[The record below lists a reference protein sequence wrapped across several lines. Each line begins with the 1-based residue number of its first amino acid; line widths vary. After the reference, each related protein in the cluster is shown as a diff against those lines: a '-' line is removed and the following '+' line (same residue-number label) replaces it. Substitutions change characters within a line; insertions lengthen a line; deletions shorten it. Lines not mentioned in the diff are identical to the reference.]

1 MPAAISAPQP
11 LAVEAG
17 ARVLMSGGNAVD
29 AAVTAAL
36 VQAIVNPQMCGIGG
50 YAVIN
55 LHLAN
60 EQGSV
65 GVDAPALAGALV
77 RDDMWVEKLIRPNP
91 GGWGFFLE
99 GNVNEAGYTS
109 VCTPGAVKM
118 YAMLLDRWGTIDFGQ
133 AAQPAIRIAHDGYT
147 VSDAQAVSWKRS
159 SQFWEGMS
167 LRDYIHSN
175 AEARRIYL
183 RDDGE
188 TYDIGQT
195 LRNPDYAASLRHIIE
210 HGSEDFYHGELMER
224 MASDLE
230 ANGSFVTRQDFEQ
243 YRLRE
248 DASVRGSYR
257 GHAVSSSAPP
267 HGGVT
272 LVAILN
278 ILEGYDLAG
287 MGHNSPEYIYTVGLA
302 MKAAFADRNPHLADT
317 DFEDVPLDWMM
328 SKERAAYWR
337 EHIDFARPP
346 TRQLKTT
353 EAGGQIGQPIEPTP
367 SSAESPHTT
376 HLSVIDAQGNCVS
389 LTHSLGASSGVITPG
404 LGFMYNNSMVNFNP
418 LPGHPNSI
426 APGKGR
432 TTGMTPTIVYRKASA
447 DRDAQ
452 AQEPLLVLGAPGATR
467 IITSVLQVILNV
479 IDFGM
484 DIDRAVH
491 APRFD
496 CQLDAISCQRRIPIW
511 VLDEVNKRYPAIHIP
526 YSHGGLAL
534 VHALH
539 IDPQTGALTGA
550 ADTGNEGM
558 AVVV

>member
-17 ARVLMSGGNAVD
+17 AKVLMSGGNAID

-36 VQAIVNPQMCGIGG
+36 VQSIVSPQMCGIGG
-50 YAVIN
+50 YGVIN
-55 LHLAN
+55 LYLAA
-60 EQGSV
+60 ESASLAL
-65 GVDAPALAGALV
+65 DAPALAGALV

-91 GGWGFFLE
+91 GGWGYFLE
-99 GNVNEAGYTS
+99 GNVNEAGYSS
-109 VCTPGAVKM
+109 VCTPGAVM
-118 YAMLLDRWGTIDFGQ
+118 LYAAMLDRWGTIDFGQ
-133 AAQPAIRIAHDGYT
+133 AADPALRIARDGFV
-147 VSDAQAVSWKRS
+147 VSDALAVAWKRS
-159 SQFWEGMS
+159 NQYWEGLS
-167 LRDYIHSN
+167 LSDYIHSN

-188 TYDIGQT
+188 TYDTGET
-195 LRNPDYAASLRHIIE
+195 LRNPDYAGSLRHIVE
-210 HGSEDFYHGELMER
+210 HGSDDFYHGELMER
-224 MASDLE
+224 MAGDLQ

-243 YRLRE
+243 YRMRE
-248 DASVRGSYR
+248 DASARGTYR
-257 GHAVSSSAPP
+257 GHAVTSSTAP
-267 HGGVT
+267 HGGPT
-272 LVAILN
+272 LIAILN

-328 SKERAAYWR
+328 SKDRAAFWR
-337 EHIDFARPP
+337 DSID
-346 TRQLKTT
+346 
-353 EAGGQIGQPIEPTP
+353 AGRPIEPTP
-367 SSAESPHTT
+367 PPAESPHTT
-376 HLSVIDAQGNCVS
+376 HLSVIDAQGNCIS

-432 TTGMTPTIVYRKASA
+432 TTGMTPTIVYQKASGSG
-447 DRDAQ
+447 DPHAQ
-452 AQEPLLVLGAPGATR
+452 APLLVLGAPGATR
-467 IITSVLQVILNV
+467 IITSTLQVILNV

-484 DIDRAVH
+484 DIEKAVH

-511 VLDEVNKRYPAIHIP
+511 VLDEVNKRYPAVHIP

-539 IDPQTGALTGA
+539 VDPQTGALSGA

-558 AVVV
+558 AAVV

>member
-17 ARVLMSGGNAVD
+17 AKVLMSGGNAID

-36 VQAIVNPQMCGIGG
+36 VQSIVSPQMCGIGG
-50 YAVIN
+50 YGVIN
-55 LHLAN
+55 LYLAA
-60 EQGSV
+60 ESASLAL
-65 GVDAPALAGALV
+65 DAPALAGALV
-77 RDDMWVEKLIRPNP
+77 RDDMWVDKLIRPNP
-91 GGWGFFLE
+91 GGWGYFLE
-99 GNVNEAGYTS
+99 GNVNEAGYSS
-109 VCTPGAVKM
+109 VCTPGAVM
-118 YAMLLDRWGTIDFGQ
+118 LYAAMLDRWGTIDFGQ
-133 AAQPAIRIAHDGYT
+133 AADPAVRIARDGFV
-147 VSDAQAVSWKRS
+147 VSDALAVAWKRS
-159 SQFWEGMS
+159 NQYWEGLS
-167 LRDYIHSN
+167 LSDYIHSN

-183 RDDGE
+183 RNDGA
-188 TYDIGQT
+188 TYDTGET
-195 LRNPDYAASLRHIIE
+195 LRNPDYAASLRHIVE
-210 HGSEDFYHGELMER
+210 HGSDDFYHGELMER
-224 MASDLE
+224 MAGDLQ
-230 ANGSFVTRQDFEQ
+230 ANSSFVTRQDFEQ
-243 YRLRE
+243 YRMRE
-248 DASVRGSYR
+248 DASARGTYR
-257 GHAVSSSAPP
+257 GHAVTSSTAP
-267 HGGVT
+267 HGGPT
-272 LVAILN
+272 LIAILN

-328 SKERAAYWR
+328 SKDRAAFWR
-337 EHIDFARPP
+337 DRID
-346 TRQLKTT
+346 
-353 EAGGQIGQPIEPTP
+353 AGRPIEPTP
-367 SSAESPHTT
+367 PPAESPHTT
-376 HLSVIDAQGNCVS
+376 HLSVIDAQGNCIS

-432 TTGMTPTIVYRKASA
+432 TTGMTPTIVYQKASGSG
-447 DRDAQ
+447 DPHAQ
-452 AQEPLLVLGAPGATR
+452 APLLVLGAPGATR
-467 IITSVLQVILNV
+467 IITSTLQVILNV

-484 DIDRAVH
+484 DIEKAVH

-511 VLDEVNKRYPAIHIP
+511 VLDEVNKRYPAVHIP

-539 IDPQTGALTGA
+539 VDPQTGALSGA

-558 AVVV
+558 AAVV

>member
-50 YAVIN
+50 YAVVS
-55 LHLAN
+55 LHVVDGA
-60 EQGSV
+60 GSV
-65 GVDAPALAGALV
+65 AVDAPALAGALV
-77 RDDMWVEKLIRPNP
+77 RDDMWVDKLIRPNP
-91 GGWGFFLE
+91 GGWGYFLK

-133 AAQPAIRIAHDGYT
+133 AALPAIRIARDGYV
-147 VSDAQAVSWKRS
+147 VSDALAIAWKRS
-159 SQFWEGMS
+159 NQYWEGMS

-183 RDDGE
+183 RDDGQ
-188 TYDIGQT
+188 TYDTGET
-195 LRNPDYAASLRHIIE
+195 LRNPDYAASLRHIVE

-248 DASVRGSYR
+248 DASVQGSYR
-257 GHAVSSSAPP
+257 GHAVTSSASP
-267 HGGVT
+267 HGGPT
-272 LVAILN
+272 LIAILN

-337 EHIDFARPP
+337 ERIDS
-346 TRQLKTT
+346 
-353 EAGGQIGQPIEPTP
+353 GQPIEPTP
-367 SSAESPHTT
+367 PPAESPHTT

-432 TTGMTPTIVYRKASA
+432 TTGMTPTIVYRQDSS
-447 DRDAQ
+447 DGDPQ
-452 AQEPLLVLGAPGATR
+452 AQVPLLVLGAPGATR

-479 IDFGM
+479 VDCGM
-484 DIDRAVH
+484 DIEQAVH

-496 CQLDAISCQRRIPIW
+496 CQLDAISCQRRIPTW

-539 IDPQTGALTGA
+539 IDPHTDALSGA

>member
-17 ARVLMSGGNAVD
+17 AKVLMSGGNAID

-36 VQAIVNPQMCGIGG
+36 VQSIVSPQMCGIGG
-50 YAVIN
+50 YGVIN
-55 LHLAN
+55 LYLAA
-60 EQGSV
+60 ESASLAL
-65 GVDAPALAGALV
+65 DAPAV
-77 RDDMWVEKLIRPNP
+77 
-91 GGWGFFLE
+91 
-99 GNVNEAGYTS
+99 
-109 VCTPGAVKM
+109 
-118 YAMLLDRWGTIDFGQ
+118 
-133 AAQPAIRIAHDGYT
+133 RIARDGFV
-147 VSDAQAVSWKRS
+147 VSDALAVAWKRS
-159 SQFWEGMS
+159 NQYWEGLS

-188 TYDIGQT
+188 TYDTGET
-195 LRNPDYAASLRHIIE
+195 LRNPDYAASLRHINE
-210 HGSEDFYHGELMER
+210 HGSDDFYQGELMER
-224 MASDLE
+224 MAGDLQ

-248 DASVRGSYR
+248 DASARGTYR
-257 GHAVSSSAPP
+257 GHTVSSSAAP
-267 HGGVT
+267 HGGPT
-272 LVAILN
+272 LIAILN
-278 ILEGYDLAG
+278 ILEGYDLSG

-328 SKERAAYWR
+328 SKERAAFWR
-337 EHIDFARPP
+337 ERIDA
-346 TRQLKTT
+346 
-353 EAGGQIGQPIEPTP
+353 GQPIEPTP
-367 SSAESPHTT
+367 PPAESPHTT

-432 TTGMTPTIVYRKASA
+432 TTGMTPTIVYQKASGN
-447 DRDAQ
+447 DDSHAQ
-452 AQEPLLVLGAPGATR
+452 APLLALGAPGATR
-467 IITSVLQVILNV
+467 IITSTLQVILNV
-479 IDFGM
+479 VDFGM
-484 DIDRAVH
+484 DIEKAVH

-511 VLDEVNKRYPAIHIP
+511 VLDEVNKRYPAVHIP

-539 IDPQTGALTGA
+539 VDPQTGALSGA

-558 AVVV
+558 AAVV

>member
-50 YAVIN
+50 YAVVS
-55 LHLAN
+55 LHLVDGA
-60 EQGSV
+60 GSV
-65 GVDAPALAGALV
+65 AVDAPALAGALV
-77 RDDMWVEKLIRPNP
+77 RDDMWVDKLIRPNP
-91 GGWGFFLE
+91 GGWGYFLK

-133 AAQPAIRIAHDGYT
+133 AAQPAIRIARDGYV
-147 VSDAQAVSWKRS
+147 VSDALAIAWKRS
-159 SQFWEGMS
+159 NQYWEGMS

-183 RDDGE
+183 RDDGQ
-188 TYDIGQT
+188 TYDTGET
-195 LRNPDYAASLRHIIE
+195 LRNPDYAASLRHIVE

-248 DASVRGSYR
+248 DASVQGSYR
-257 GHAVSSSAPP
+257 GHAVTSSASP
-267 HGGVT
+267 HGGPT
-272 LVAILN
+272 LIAILN

-287 MGHNSPEYIYTVGLA
+287 MGHNSPEYIYTVGLT

-317 DFEDVPLDWMM
+317 DFEDVPLDWML

-337 EHIDFARPP
+337 ERIDS
-346 TRQLKTT
+346 
-353 EAGGQIGQPIEPTP
+353 GQPIEPTP
-367 SSAESPHTT
+367 PPAESPHTT
-376 HLSVIDAQGNCVS
+376 HLSVVDAQGNCVS
-389 LTHSLGASSGVITPG
+389 FTHSLGASSGVITPG

-432 TTGMTPTIVYRKASA
+432 TTGMTPTIVYRQDSS
-447 DRDAQ
+447 DGDSQ
-452 AQEPLLVLGAPGATR
+452 TQVPLLVLGAPGATR

-479 IDFGM
+479 VDCGM
-484 DIDRAVH
+484 DIEQAVH

-496 CQLDAISCQRRIPIW
+496 CQLDAISCQRRIPTW

-539 IDPQTGALTGA
+539 IDPHTGELSGA

>member
-17 ARVLMSGGNAVD
+17 AKVLMSGGNAFD

-36 VQAIVNPQMCGIGG
+36 VQSIVSPQMCGIGG
-50 YAVIN
+50 YGVIN
-55 LHLAN
+55 LYLAA
-60 EQGSV
+60 ESASLAL
-65 GVDAPALAGALV
+65 DAPALAGALV
-77 RDDMWVEKLIRPNP
+77 RDDMWVDKLIRPNP
-91 GGWGFFLE
+91 GGWGYFLK
-99 GNVNEAGYTS
+99 GNVNEAGYSS
-109 VCTPGAVKM
+109 VCTPGAVM
-118 YAMLLDRWGTIDFGQ
+118 LFDALLDRWGTIDFGQ
-133 AAQPAIRIAHDGYT
+133 AAEPAVRIARDGFV
-147 VSDAQAVSWKRS
+147 VSDALAVAWKRS
-159 SQFWEGMS
+159 NQYWEGLS

-188 TYDIGQT
+188 TYDTGEI

-210 HGSEDFYHGELMER
+210 HGSDDFYHGELMER
-224 MASDLE
+224 MASDLQ

-248 DASVRGSYR
+248 DASARGTYR
-257 GHAVSSSAPP
+257 GHAVSSSAAP
-267 HGGVT
+267 HGGPT
-272 LVAILN
+272 LIAILN
-278 ILEGYDLAG
+278 ILEGYDLSG

-317 DFEDVPLDWMM
+317 DFEDVPLDWIM
-328 SKERAAYWR
+328 SKERAAFWR
-337 EHIDFARPP
+337 ERIDA
-346 TRQLKTT
+346 
-353 EAGGQIGQPIEPTP
+353 GQPIEPTP
-367 SSAESPHTT
+367 PPAESPHTT

-432 TTGMTPTIVYRKASA
+432 TTGMTPTIVYQKASGN
-447 DRDAQ
+447 DDSHAQ
-452 AQEPLLVLGAPGATR
+452 APLLALGAPGATR
-467 IITSVLQVILNV
+467 IITSTLQVILNV
-479 IDFGM
+479 VDFGM
-484 DIDRAVH
+484 DIEKAVH

-511 VLDEVNKRYPAIHIP
+511 VLDEVNKRYPAVHIP

-539 IDPQTGALTGA
+539 VDPQTGALSGA

-558 AVVV
+558 AAVV

>member
-17 ARVLMSGGNAVD
+17 AKVLMSGGNAID

-36 VQAIVNPQMCGIGG
+36 VQSIVSPQMCGIGG
-50 YAVIN
+50 YGVIN
-55 LHLAN
+55 LYLAA
-60 EQGSV
+60 ESASLAL
-65 GVDAPALAGALV
+65 DAPALAGALV
-77 RDDMWVEKLIRPNP
+77 RDDMWVDKLIRPNP
-91 GGWGFFLE
+91 GGWGYFLE
-99 GNVNEAGYTS
+99 GNVNEAGYSS
-109 VCTPGAVKM
+109 VCTPGAVM
-118 YAMLLDRWGTIDFGQ
+118 LYAAMLDRWGTIDFGQ
-133 AAQPAIRIAHDGYT
+133 AAEPAVRIARDGFV
-147 VSDAQAVSWKRS
+147 VSDALAVAWKRS
-159 SQFWEGMS
+159 NQYWEGLS
-167 LRDYIHSN
+167 LSDYIHSN

-188 TYDIGQT
+188 TYDTGET
-195 LRNPDYAASLRHIIE
+195 LRNPDYAASLRHIVE
-210 HGSEDFYHGELMER
+210 HGSDDFYHGELMER
-224 MASDLE
+224 MAGDLQ

-243 YRLRE
+243 YRMRE
-248 DASVRGSYR
+248 DASARGTYR
-257 GHAVSSSAPP
+257 GHAVSSSTAP
-267 HGGVT
+267 HGGPT
-272 LVAILN
+272 LIAILN

-328 SKERAAYWR
+328 SKERAAFWR
-337 EHIDFARPP
+337 DRIDA
-346 TRQLKTT
+346 
-353 EAGGQIGQPIEPTP
+353 GQPIEPTP
-367 SSAESPHTT
+367 PPAESPHTT
-376 HLSVIDAQGNCVS
+376 HLSVIDAQGNCIS

-432 TTGMTPTIVYRKASA
+432 TTGMTPTIVYQKASGSG
-447 DRDAQ
+447 DPHAQ
-452 AQEPLLVLGAPGATR
+452 APLLVLGAPGATR
-467 IITSVLQVILNV
+467 IITSTLQVILNV

-484 DIDRAVH
+484 DIEKAVH

-511 VLDEVNKRYPAIHIP
+511 VLDEVNKRYPAVHIP

-539 IDPQTGALTGA
+539 VDPQTGALSGA

-558 AVVV
+558 AAVV

>member
-50 YAVIN
+50 YAVVS
-55 LHLAN
+55 LHLVDGA
-60 EQGSV
+60 GSV
-65 GVDAPALAGALV
+65 AVDAPALAGALV
-77 RDDMWVEKLIRPNP
+77 RDDMWVDKLIRPNP
-91 GGWGFFLE
+91 GGWGYFLK

-133 AAQPAIRIAHDGYT
+133 AAQPAIRIARDGYV
-147 VSDAQAVSWKRS
+147 VSDALAIAWKRS
-159 SQFWEGMS
+159 NQYWEGMS
-167 LRDYIHSN
+167 LRDYIHTN

-183 RDDGE
+183 RDDGQ
-188 TYDIGQT
+188 TYDTGET
-195 LRNPDYAASLRHIIE
+195 LRNPDYAASLRHIVE

-248 DASVRGSYR
+248 DASVQGSYR
-257 GHAVSSSAPP
+257 GHAVTSSASP
-267 HGGVT
+267 HGGPT
-272 LVAILN
+272 LIAILN

-337 EHIDFARPP
+337 ERIDS
-346 TRQLKTT
+346 
-353 EAGGQIGQPIEPTP
+353 GQPIEPTP
-367 SSAESPHTT
+367 PPAESPHTT

-432 TTGMTPTIVYRKASA
+432 TTGMTPTIVYRQDSS
-447 DRDAQ
+447 DGDPQ
-452 AQEPLLVLGAPGATR
+452 AQVPLLVLGAPGATR

-479 IDFGM
+479 VDCAM
-484 DIDRAVH
+484 DIEQAVH

-496 CQLDAISCQRRIPIW
+496 CQLDAISCQRRIPTW

-539 IDPQTGALTGA
+539 IDPHRRELSGA